1 MQKQVYCDKQWV
13 RCRESDSRNA
23 FGWGKGTW
31 GKLVMAKYKLARN
44 SQEDKR
50 NKPKG
55 FDDFEL
61 KLGDTLRGERA
72 TLGKSLVEVQ
82 NELKIKAAY
91 ISAIENC
98 DPLAF
103 DTPGFVAG
111 YVRSYARYL
120 NLDPDEVFEK
130 FCSESGFATVHG
142 MSDKASSTKS
152 SAGSILLPSDN
163 FIDGEELFSKSPT
176 AILDNSSKTFDKIE
190 PGAIGSLAALI
201 CIICG
206 IGYGGLSLFNQM
218 QTVKISPSDA
228 SPIVLT
234 EISSELVRE
243 ENIDTLKTSKISS
256 DQLDRLY
263 RPQALEVPVLT
274 ARDGPI
280 STLDP
285 SFSNNFDM
293 EQRLTT
299 SEIAINASDRNLTE
313 QVLINNYQ
321 EASIQVV
328 QDLPPSI
335 AVLVTENAWVQIT
348 GSDGTVIYEN
358 IMLPGEEFI
367 LPQLEVPPKLRAGM
381 SGYVYFSVNGE
392 LFGPVGSGTS
402 VRKNVEL
409 SATNIVS
416 NLQTPELSNK
426 KLIAELISEGNFP
439 SLQKFKLD

>member
-1 MQKQVYCDKQWV
+1 
-13 RCRESDSRNA
+13 
-23 FGWGKGTW
+23 
-31 GKLVMAKYKLARN
+31 MAKYKLAYN
-44 SQEDKR
+44 SQE
-50 NKPKG
+50 NKEDRPKG

-103 DTPGFVAG
+103 DTPGFVSG

-120 NLDPDEVFEK
+120 NLDPDQIFEK
-130 FCSESGFATVHG
+130 FCLESGFATVHG
-142 MSDKASSTKS
+142 MSDRASSIKPNTN
-152 SAGSILLPSDN
+152 SALLPTES
-163 FIDGEELFSKSPT
+163 FIDGEELFNKSPS

-201 CIICG
+201 LVISG
-206 IGYGGLSLFNQM
+206 IGYGGLTLFNQM
-218 QTVKISPSDA
+218 QTVKIAPSDA
-228 SPIVLT
+228 TPVILT
-234 EISSELVRE
+234 EISSELIGE
-243 ENIDTLKTSKISS
+243 ENIASLVTN

-263 RPQALEVPVLT
+263 RPQALDVPVLT

-293 EQRLTT
+293 DQKLNTPQIT
-299 SEIAINASDRNLTE
+299 NNGSEINLAE
-313 QVLINNYQ
+313 KVLGNSI
-321 EASIQVV
+321 EETSIQVV
-328 QDLPPSI
+328 QNLPPAI

-348 GSDGTVIYEN
+348 ASDGTVIYEN

-367 LPQLEVPPKLRAGM
+367 LPQLEVPPQLRAGM

-409 SATNIVS
+409 SASNIVS
-416 NLQTPELSNK
+416 TLQTPELSNK

-439 SLQKFKLD
+439 SLQKFNLD

>member
-1 MQKQVYCDKQWV
+1 
-13 RCRESDSRNA
+13 
-23 FGWGKGTW
+23 
-31 GKLVMAKYKLARN
+31 MAKYKLAFN
-44 SQEDKR
+44 SQEENKI
-50 NKPKG
+50 KPKG

-120 NLDPDEVFEK
+120 NLDPDEVFSK

-142 MSDKASSTKS
+142 MSDKASTVKPDTN
-152 SAGSILLPSDN
+152 SALLPTDN
-163 FIDGEELFSKSPT
+163 FIDGEELFNKSPT
-176 AILDNSSKTFDKIE
+176 AILDSSSRTFDKID

-201 CIICG
+201 CIVCG
-206 IGYGGLSLFNQM
+206 IGYGGLTLFNQI
-218 QTVKISPSDA
+218 QTVEISPSDA
-228 SPIVLT
+228 SPVVLT
-234 EISSELVRE
+234 EISSELVTE
-243 ENIDTLKTSKISS
+243 ENIDNFTASKTTN

-285 SFSNNFDM
+285 SFSKNFEV
-293 EQRLTT
+293 EQRLNFSETSINT
-299 SEIAINASDRNLTE
+299 SETNLTQ
-313 QVLINNYQ
+313 QVLSNNI
-321 EASIQVV
+321 EEPSIQVV
-328 QDLPPSI
+328 QDLPPSV

-348 GSDGTVIYEN
+348 AADGTVIYEN
-358 IMLPGEEFI
+358 IMLPGEEFV
-367 LPQLEVPPKLRAGM
+367 LPQLEVPPKLRSGM

-409 SATNIVS
+409 SASNIVS
-416 NLQTPELSNK
+416 TLQTPELSNK
-426 KLIAELISEGNFP
+426 KLIAELISKGNFP

>member
-1 MQKQVYCDKQWV
+1 
-13 RCRESDSRNA
+13 
-23 FGWGKGTW
+23 
-31 GKLVMAKYKLARN
+31 MAKYELAYN
-44 SQEDKR
+44 SQTEKR
-50 NKPKG
+50 SRPKG

-82 NELKIKAAY
+82 NELKIKACY

-120 NLDPDEVFEK
+120 NLEPDEVFTK

-142 MSDKASSTKS
+142 MSDKASSIKANS
-152 SAGSILLPSDN
+152 NSVLLPSEN
-163 FIDGEELFSKSPT
+163 FIDGEELFRKSPT
-176 AILDNSSKTFDKIE
+176 AILDSSANTFDKIE

-201 CIICG
+201 CVVCG
-206 IGYGGLSLFNQM
+206 IGYGGLTLFNQI
-218 QTVKISPSDA
+218 QTVEISPSEA
-228 SPIVLT
+228 SPIVLS
-234 EISSELVRE
+234 EISSVILRE
-243 ENIDTLKTSKISS
+243 ENIDSLKTNLATSE
-256 DQLDRLY
+256 QLDRLY
-263 RPQALEVPVLT
+263 RPQALDVPVLT
-274 ARDGPI
+274 ARDAPI

-285 SFSNNFDM
+285 SFSNNFDI
-293 EQRLTT
+293 EEKLNI
-299 SEIAINASDRNLTE
+299 SEIVTNGSETGITE
-313 QVLINNYQ
+313 KLLNKGL
-321 EASIQVV
+321 EETSIQVV
-328 QDLPPSI
+328 QELPPSI
-335 AVLVTENAWVQIT
+335 AVLVAENAWVQIT
-348 GSDGTVIYEN
+348 AADGTVIYEN
-358 IMLPGEEFI
+358 IMLPGEEFV
-367 LPQLEVPPKLRAGM
+367 LPQLEIPPKLRAGM

-409 SATNIVS
+409 SATNIAS
-416 NLQTPELSNK
+416 TLQTPELSNK

>member
-1 MQKQVYCDKQWV
+1 
-13 RCRESDSRNA
+13 
-23 FGWGKGTW
+23 
-31 GKLVMAKYKLARN
+31 MAKYKLAYN
-44 SQEDKR
+44 SQTEKKSR
-50 NKPKG
+50 PKG

-72 TLGKSLVEVQ
+72 TLGKSLLEVQ
-82 NELKIKAAY
+82 NELKIKACY

-120 NLDPDEVFEK
+120 NLEPDEVFTK

-142 MSDKASSTKS
+142 MSDKASSIKANS
-152 SAGSILLPSDN
+152 NSVLLPSEN
-163 FIDGEELFSKSPT
+163 FIDGEELFRKSPT
-176 AILDNSSKTFDKIE
+176 AILDSSANTFDKIE

-201 CIICG
+201 CVVCG
-206 IGYGGLSLFNQM
+206 IGYGGLTLFNQI
-218 QTVKISPSDA
+218 QTVEISPSEA
-228 SPIVLT
+228 SPIVLS
-234 EISSELVRE
+234 EISSVILRE
-243 ENIDTLKTSKISS
+243 ENIDSLKTNLATSE
-256 DQLDRLY
+256 QLDRLY

-274 ARDGPI
+274 ARDAPI

-285 SFSNNFDM
+285 SFSNNFDI
-293 EQRLTT
+293 EEKLNI
-299 SEIAINASDRNLTE
+299 SEIVTNGSETDITE
-313 QVLINNYQ
+313 KLLNKGL
-321 EASIQVV
+321 EETSIQVV
-328 QDLPPSI
+328 QELPPSI
-335 AVLVTENAWVQIT
+335 AVLVAENAWVQIT
-348 GSDGTVIYEN
+348 AADGTVIYEN
-358 IMLPGEEFI
+358 IMLPGEEFV
-367 LPQLEVPPKLRAGM
+367 LPQLEIPPKLRAGM

-409 SATNIVS
+409 SATNIAS
-416 NLQTPELSNK
+416 TLQTPELSNK

>member
-1 MQKQVYCDKQWV
+1 
-13 RCRESDSRNA
+13 
-23 FGWGKGTW
+23 
-31 GKLVMAKYKLARN
+31 MAKYKLAYN
-44 SQEDKR
+44 SQEDNK

-72 TLGKSLVEVQ
+72 TMGKCVVEVQ

-120 NLDPDEVFEK
+120 NLDPDEVFSK
-130 FCSESGFATVHG
+130 FCSESGFSTVHG
-142 MSDKASSTKS
+142 MSDKASSVKEKTN
-152 SAGSILLPSDN
+152 SILLPSDN
-163 FIDGEELFSKSPT
+163 FIDGEELFNKSPT
-176 AILDNSSKTFDKIE
+176 AILDSSSKTFDKIE
-190 PGAIGSLAALI
+190 PGAIGSIAALI
-201 CIICG
+201 CIVCG
-206 IGYGGLSLFNQM
+206 IGYGGLTLFNQM

-234 EISSELVRE
+234 EISSELVRV
-243 ENIDTLKTSKISS
+243 ENVDSSTSSETRS
-256 DQLDRLY
+256 EQLDRLY

-285 SFSNNFDM
+285 SFSKNFNMQQELIISEVATNALEGNLIEQVSSNNFH
-293 EQRLTT
+293 
-299 SEIAINASDRNLTE
+299 
-313 QVLINNYQ
+313 
-321 EASIQVV
+321 EAPIQVV

-358 IMLPGEEFI
+358 IMLPGEEFV

-409 SATNIVS
+409 SAANIVS

>member
-1 MQKQVYCDKQWV
+1 
-13 RCRESDSRNA
+13 
-23 FGWGKGTW
+23 
-31 GKLVMAKYKLARN
+31 MAKYKLAFN
-44 SQEDKR
+44 SQEDNK

-120 NLDPDEVFEK
+120 NLDPDEVFSK

-142 MSDKASSTKS
+142 MSDKASTVKPDKN
-152 SAGSILLPSDN
+152 SALLPTDN
-163 FIDGEELFSKSPT
+163 FIDGEELFNKSPT
-176 AILDNSSKTFDKIE
+176 AIVDNSSKTFDKIE

-201 CIICG
+201 CIVCG
-206 IGYGGLSLFNQM
+206 IGYGGLTLFNQM
-218 QTVKISPSDA
+218 QTVKISPSDV

-234 EISSELVRE
+234 EISSELITE
-243 ENIDTLKTSKISS
+243 ENIDNLTANKITN

-285 SFSNNFDM
+285 SFSNNFKM
-293 EQRLTT
+293 QQSSNFSETAVNT
-299 SEIAINASDRNLTE
+299 SETKLTS
-313 QVLINNYQ
+313 QILSNNI
-321 EASIQVV
+321 EEPSIQVV
-328 QDLPPSI
+328 QDLPPSV

-348 GSDGTVIYEN
+348 AADGTVIYEN
-358 IMLPGEEFI
+358 IMLPGEEFV
-367 LPQLEVPPKLRAGM
+367 LPQLEVPPKLRSGM

-409 SATNIVS
+409 SASNIVS
-416 NLQTPELSNK
+416 TLQTPELSNK
-426 KLIAELISEGNFP
+426 KLIAELISKGNFP

>member
-1 MQKQVYCDKQWV
+1 
-13 RCRESDSRNA
+13 
-23 FGWGKGTW
+23 
-31 GKLVMAKYKLARN
+31 MAKYKLAYN
-44 SQEDKR
+44 SQTEKR
-50 NKPKG
+50 SRPKG

-82 NELKIKAAY
+82 NELKIKACY

-120 NLDPDEVFEK
+120 NLEPDEVFTK

-142 MSDKASSTKS
+142 MSDKASSIKANS
-152 SAGSILLPSDN
+152 NSVLLPSEN
-163 FIDGEELFSKSPT
+163 FIDGEELFRKSPT
-176 AILDNSSKTFDKIE
+176 AILDSSANTFDKIE

-201 CIICG
+201 CVVCG
-206 IGYGGLSLFNQM
+206 IGYGGLTLFNQI
-218 QTVKISPSDA
+218 QTVEISPSEA
-228 SPIVLT
+228 SPIVLS
-234 EISSELVRE
+234 EISSVILRE
-243 ENIDTLKTSKISS
+243 ENIDSLKTNLATSE
-256 DQLDRLY
+256 QLDRLY
-263 RPQALEVPVLT
+263 RPQALDVPVLM
-274 ARDGPI
+274 ARDAPI

-285 SFSNNFDM
+285 SFSNNFDI
-293 EQRLTT
+293 EEKLNI
-299 SEIAINASDRNLTE
+299 SEIVTNGSETGITE
-313 QVLINNYQ
+313 KLLNKGL
-321 EASIQVV
+321 EETSIQVV
-328 QDLPPSI
+328 QELPPSI
-335 AVLVTENAWVQIT
+335 AVLVAENAWVQIT
-348 GSDGTVIYEN
+348 AADGTVIYEN
-358 IMLPGEEFI
+358 IMLPGEEFV
-367 LPQLEVPPKLRAGM
+367 LPQLEIPPKLRAGM

-409 SATNIVS
+409 SATNIAS
-416 NLQTPELSNK
+416 TLQTPELSNK

>member
-1 MQKQVYCDKQWV
+1 
-13 RCRESDSRNA
+13 
-23 FGWGKGTW
+23 
-31 GKLVMAKYKLARN
+31 MAKYKLAYN
-44 SQEDKR
+44 SQTEKR
-50 NKPKG
+50 SRPKG

-82 NELKIKAAY
+82 NELKIKACY

-120 NLDPDEVFEK
+120 NLEPDEVFTK

-142 MSDKASSTKS
+142 MSDKASSIKANS
-152 SAGSILLPSDN
+152 NSVLLPSEN
-163 FIDGEELFSKSPT
+163 FIDGEELFRKSPT
-176 AILDNSSKTFDKIE
+176 AILDSSANTFDKIE

-201 CIICG
+201 CVVCG
-206 IGYGGLSLFNQM
+206 IGYGGLTLFNQI
-218 QTVKISPSDA
+218 QTVEISPSEA
-228 SPIVLT
+228 SPIVLS
-234 EISSELVRE
+234 EISSVILRE
-243 ENIDTLKTSKISS
+243 ENIDSLKTNLATSE
-256 DQLDRLY
+256 QLDRLY

-274 ARDGPI
+274 ARDAPI

-285 SFSNNFDM
+285 SFSNNFDI
-293 EQRLTT
+293 EEKLNI
-299 SEIAINASDRNLTE
+299 SEIVTNGSETGITE
-313 QVLINNYQ
+313 KLLNKDL
-321 EASIQVV
+321 EETSIQVV
-328 QDLPPSI
+328 QELPPSI
-335 AVLVTENAWVQIT
+335 AVLVAENAWVQIT
-348 GSDGTVIYEN
+348 AADGTVIYEN
-358 IMLPGEEFI
+358 IMLPGEEFV
-367 LPQLEVPPKLRAGM
+367 LPQLEIPPKLRAGM

-409 SATNIVS
+409 SATNIAS
-416 NLQTPELSNK
+416 TLQTPELSNK

>member
-1 MQKQVYCDKQWV
+1 
-13 RCRESDSRNA
+13 
-23 FGWGKGTW
+23 
-31 GKLVMAKYKLARN
+31 MAKYKLAYN
-44 SQEDKR
+44 SQTEKKSR
-50 NKPKG
+50 PKG

-72 TLGKSLVEVQ
+72 TLGKSLLEVQ
-82 NELKIKAAY
+82 NEQKIKACY

-120 NLDPDEVFEK
+120 NLEPDEVFTK

-142 MSDKASSTKS
+142 MSDKASSIKANS
-152 SAGSILLPSDN
+152 NSVLLPSEN
-163 FIDGEELFSKSPT
+163 FIDGEELFRKSPT
-176 AILDNSSKTFDKIE
+176 AILDSSANTFDKIE

-201 CIICG
+201 CVVCG
-206 IGYGGLSLFNQM
+206 IGYGGLTLFNQI
-218 QTVKISPSDA
+218 QTVEISPSEA

-234 EISSELVRE
+234 EISSVILRE
-243 ENIDTLKTSKISS
+243 ENNDSLKTNLATSE
-256 DQLDRLY
+256 QLDRLY

-274 ARDGPI
+274 ARDAPI

-285 SFSNNFDM
+285 SFSNNFDI
-293 EQRLTT
+293 EEKLNI
-299 SEIAINASDRNLTE
+299 SEIVTNGSETGITE
-313 QVLINNYQ
+313 KLLNKGL
-321 EASIQVV
+321 EETSIQVV
-328 QDLPPSI
+328 QELPPSI
-335 AVLVTENAWVQIT
+335 AVLVAENAWVQIT
-348 GSDGTVIYEN
+348 AADGTVIYEN
-358 IMLPGEEFI
+358 IMLPGEEFV
-367 LPQLEVPPKLRAGM
+367 LPQLEIPPKLRAGM

-409 SATNIVS
+409 SATNIAS
-416 NLQTPELSNK
+416 TLQTPELSNK

>member
-1 MQKQVYCDKQWV
+1 MEKK
-13 RCRESDSRNA
+13 SR
-23 FGWGKGTW
+23 
-31 GKLVMAKYKLARN
+31 
-44 SQEDKR
+44 
-50 NKPKG
+50 PKG

-82 NELKIKAAY
+82 NELKIKACY

-120 NLDPDEVFEK
+120 NLEPDEVFTK

-142 MSDKASSTKS
+142 MSDKASSIKANS
-152 SAGSILLPSDN
+152 NSVLLPSEN
-163 FIDGEELFSKSPT
+163 FIDGEELFRKSPT
-176 AILDNSSKTFDKIE
+176 AILDSSANTFDKIE

-201 CIICG
+201 CVVCG
-206 IGYGGLSLFNQM
+206 IGYGGLTLFNQI
-218 QTVKISPSDA
+218 QTVEISPSEA
-228 SPIVLT
+228 SPIVLS
-234 EISSELVRE
+234 EISSVILRE
-243 ENIDTLKTSKISS
+243 ENIDSLKTNLATSE
-256 DQLDRLY
+256 QLDRLY
-263 RPQALEVPVLT
+263 RPQALDVPVLT
-274 ARDGPI
+274 ARDAPI

-285 SFSNNFDM
+285 SFSNNFDI
-293 EQRLTT
+293 EEKLNI
-299 SEIAINASDRNLTE
+299 SEIVTNGSETGITE
-313 QVLINNYQ
+313 KLLNKGL
-321 EASIQVV
+321 EETSIQVV
-328 QDLPPSI
+328 QELPPSI
-335 AVLVTENAWVQIT
+335 AVLVAENAWVQIT
-348 GSDGTVIYEN
+348 AADGTVIYEN
-358 IMLPGEEFI
+358 IMLPGEEFV
-367 LPQLEVPPKLRAGM
+367 LPQLEIPPKLRAGM

-409 SATNIVS
+409 SATNIAS
-416 NLQTPELSNK
+416 TLQTPELSNK

>member
-1 MQKQVYCDKQWV
+1 
-13 RCRESDSRNA
+13 
-23 FGWGKGTW
+23 
-31 GKLVMAKYKLARN
+31 MAKYKLAFN
-44 SQEDKR
+44 SQEE
-50 NKPKG
+50 NKIRPKG

-120 NLDPDEVFEK
+120 NLDPDEVFSK

-142 MSDKASSTKS
+142 MSDKASTVKPDRN
-152 SAGSILLPSDN
+152 SALLPTDD
-163 FIDGEELFSKSPT
+163 FIDGDELFSKSPT
-176 AILDNSSKTFDKIE
+176 AIVDNSSKTFDKIE

-201 CIICG
+201 CIVCG
-206 IGYGGLSLFNQM
+206 IGYGGLTLFNQI
-218 QTVKISPSDA
+218 QTVQISPSDA
-228 SPIVLT
+228 SPVVLT
-234 EISSELVRE
+234 EISSELVTE
-243 ENIDTLKTSKISS
+243 ENIDNFTASKTTN

-285 SFSNNFDM
+285 SFSKNFEM
-293 EQRLTT
+293 QQT
-299 SEIAINASDRNLTE
+299 SNFSETASNRSESNLTE
-313 QVLINNYQ
+313 QVLSVNT
-321 EASIQVV
+321 EEPSIQVV
-328 QDLPPSI
+328 QDLPPSV

-348 GSDGTVIYEN
+348 AADGTVIYEN
-358 IMLPGEEFI
+358 IMLPGEEFV
-367 LPQLEVPPKLRAGM
+367 LPQLEVPPKLRSGM

-409 SATNIVS
+409 SASNIVS
-416 NLQTPELSNK
+416 TLQTPELSNK
-426 KLIAELISEGNFP
+426 KLIAELISKGNFP

>member
-1 MQKQVYCDKQWV
+1 M
-13 RCRESDSRNA
+13 CRESDLLNA

-31 GKLVMAKYKLARN
+31 GKLVMAKYKLAFN
-44 SQEDKR
+44 SQEENKI
-50 NKPKG
+50 KPKG

-120 NLDPDEVFEK
+120 NLDPDEVFSK

-142 MSDKASSTKS
+142 MSDKASTVKPDKN
-152 SAGSILLPSDN
+152 SALLPTDN
-163 FIDGEELFSKSPT
+163 FIDGEELFNKSPT
-176 AILDNSSKTFDKIE
+176 AIVDNSSKTFDKIE

-201 CIICG
+201 CIVCG
-206 IGYGGLSLFNQM
+206 IGYGGLTLFNQI
-218 QTVKISPSDA
+218 QTVEISPSDA
-228 SPIVLT
+228 SPVVLT
-234 EISSELVRE
+234 EISSELVTE
-243 ENIDTLKTSKISS
+243 ENIDNFTASKTTN

-285 SFSNNFDM
+285 SFSKNFEM
-293 EQRLTT
+293 QQRSNF
-299 SEIAINASDRNLTE
+299 SETASNRSESNLTE
-313 QVLINNYQ
+313 QVLRTNI
-321 EASIQVV
+321 EEPSIQVV
-328 QDLPPSI
+328 QDLPPSV

-348 GSDGTVIYEN
+348 AADGTVIYEN
-358 IMLPGEEFI
+358 IMLPGEEFV
-367 LPQLEVPPKLRAGM
+367 LPQLEVPPKLRSGM

-409 SATNIVS
+409 SASNIVS
-416 NLQTPELSNK
+416 TLQTPELSNK
-426 KLIAELISEGNFP
+426 KLIAELISKGNFP
-439 SLQKFKLD
+439 SLQKFELD

>member
-1 MQKQVYCDKQWV
+1 
-13 RCRESDSRNA
+13 
-23 FGWGKGTW
+23 
-31 GKLVMAKYKLARN
+31 MAKYKLAFN
-44 SQEDKR
+44 SQEDNKS
-50 NKPKG
+50 KPKG

-61 KLGDTLRGERA
+61 KLGDILRGERA

-120 NLDPDEVFEK
+120 NLDPDEVFSK

-142 MSDKASSTKS
+142 MSDKASSVKPSTN
-152 SAGSILLPSDN
+152 SALLPAEN
-163 FIDGEELFSKSPT
+163 YIDGEELFNKSPS
-176 AILDNSSKTFDKIE
+176 AILDNSSKTFDKLE
-190 PGAIGSLAALI
+190 PGAIGSLVALI
-201 CIICG
+201 CIVCG
-206 IGYGGLSLFNQM
+206 IGYGGLTIFNQM
-218 QTVKISPSDA
+218 QTVKISPSN
-228 SPIVLT
+228 STPVVLT
-234 EISSELVRE
+234 EISSNFLEQQD
-243 ENIDTLKTSKISS
+243 IDNSVTGKLKS

-263 RPQALEVPVLT
+263 RPQALKVPVLT
-274 ARDGPI
+274 ARDAPI

-285 SFSNNFDM
+285 SFSKNFDM
-293 EQRLTT
+293 EEKLNL
-299 SEIAINASDRNLTE
+299 SEIATNDSKADFTE
-313 QVLINNYQ
+313 KLLRDNVDD
-321 EASIQVV
+321 ASIQVV

-335 AVLVTENAWVQIT
+335 AVLVTENAWVQVT
-348 GSDGTVIYEN
+348 ASDGTVIYEN
-358 IMLPGEEFI
+358 IMLPGEEFV

-409 SATNIVS
+409 SAANIVS
-416 NLQTPELSNK
+416 TLQTPELSNK
-426 KLIAELISEGNFP
+426 KLIAELISKGSFP

>member
-1 MQKQVYCDKQWV
+1 
-13 RCRESDSRNA
+13 
-23 FGWGKGTW
+23 
-31 GKLVMAKYKLARN
+31 MAKYKLAFN
-44 SQEDKR
+44 SHAE
-50 NKPKG
+50 NKIRPKG

-72 TLGKSLVEVQ
+72 TLGKSLLEVQ
-82 NELKIKAAY
+82 NELKIKACY

-120 NLDPDEVFEK
+120 NLEPDEVFTK

-142 MSDKASSTKS
+142 MSDKASSIKANS
-152 SAGSILLPSDN
+152 NSVLLPSEN
-163 FIDGEELFSKSPT
+163 FIDGEELFRKSPT
-176 AILDNSSKTFDKIE
+176 AILDSSANTFDKIE

-201 CIICG
+201 CVVCG
-206 IGYGGLSLFNQM
+206 IGYGGLTLFNQI
-218 QTVKISPSDA
+218 QTVEISPSEA
-228 SPIVLT
+228 SPIVLS
-234 EISSELVRE
+234 EISSVILRE
-243 ENIDTLKTSKISS
+243 ENIDSLKTNLATSE
-256 DQLDRLY
+256 QLDRLY

-274 ARDGPI
+274 ARDAPI

-285 SFSNNFDM
+285 SFSNNFDI
-293 EQRLTT
+293 EEKLNI
-299 SEIAINASDRNLTE
+299 SEIVTNGSETGITE
-313 QVLINNYQ
+313 KLLNKGL
-321 EASIQVV
+321 EETSIQVV
-328 QDLPPSI
+328 QELPPSI
-335 AVLVTENAWVQIT
+335 AVLVAENAWVQIT
-348 GSDGTVIYEN
+348 AADGTVIYEN
-358 IMLPGEEFI
+358 IMLPGEEFV
-367 LPQLEVPPKLRAGM
+367 LPQLEIPPKLRAGM

-409 SATNIVS
+409 SATNIAS
-416 NLQTPELSNK
+416 TLQTPELSNK

>member
-1 MQKQVYCDKQWV
+1 
-13 RCRESDSRNA
+13 
-23 FGWGKGTW
+23 
-31 GKLVMAKYKLARN
+31 MAKYKLAYN
-44 SQEDKR
+44 SQMEKKNR
-50 NKPKG
+50 PKG

-82 NELKIKAAY
+82 NELKIKACY

-120 NLDPDEVFEK
+120 NLEPDEVFTK

-142 MSDKASSTKS
+142 MSDKASSIKANS
-152 SAGSILLPSDN
+152 NSVLLPSEN
-163 FIDGEELFSKSPT
+163 FIDGEELFRKSPT
-176 AILDNSSKTFDKIE
+176 AILDSSANTFDKIE

-201 CIICG
+201 CVVCG
-206 IGYGGLSLFNQM
+206 IGYGGLTLFNQI
-218 QTVKISPSDA
+218 QTVEISPSEA
-228 SPIVLT
+228 SPIVLS
-234 EISSELVRE
+234 EISSVILRE
-243 ENIDTLKTSKISS
+243 ENIDSLKTNLATSE
-256 DQLDRLY
+256 QLDRLY
-263 RPQALEVPVLT
+263 RPQALDVPVLT
-274 ARDGPI
+274 ARDAPI

-285 SFSNNFDM
+285 SFSNNFDI
-293 EQRLTT
+293 EEKLNI
-299 SEIAINASDRNLTE
+299 SEIVTNGSETGITE
-313 QVLINNYQ
+313 KLLNKGL
-321 EASIQVV
+321 EETSIQVV
-328 QDLPPSI
+328 QELPPSI
-335 AVLVTENAWVQIT
+335 AVLVAENAWVQIT
-348 GSDGTVIYEN
+348 AADGTVIYEN
-358 IMLPGEEFI
+358 IMLPGEEFV
-367 LPQLEVPPKLRAGM
+367 LPQLEIPPKLRAGM

-409 SATNIVS
+409 SATNIAS
-416 NLQTPELSNK
+416 TLQTPELSNK

>member
-1 MQKQVYCDKQWV
+1 
-13 RCRESDSRNA
+13 
-23 FGWGKGTW
+23 
-31 GKLVMAKYKLARN
+31 MAKYKLAYN
-44 SQEDKR
+44 SQTENR
-50 NKPKG
+50 SRPKG

-82 NELKIKAAY
+82 NELKIKACY

-120 NLDPDEVFEK
+120 NLEPDEVFTK

-142 MSDKASSTKS
+142 MSDKASSIKANS
-152 SAGSILLPSDN
+152 NSVLLPSEN
-163 FIDGEELFSKSPT
+163 FIDGEELFRKSPT
-176 AILDNSSKTFDKIE
+176 AILDSSANTFDKIE

-201 CIICG
+201 CVVCG
-206 IGYGGLSLFNQM
+206 IGYGGLTLFNQI
-218 QTVKISPSDA
+218 QTVEISPSEA
-228 SPIVLT
+228 SPIVLS
-234 EISSELVRE
+234 EISSVILRE
-243 ENIDTLKTSKISS
+243 ENIDSLKTNLATSE
-256 DQLDRLY
+256 QLDRLY
-263 RPQALEVPVLT
+263 RPQALDVPVLT
-274 ARDGPI
+274 ARDAPI

-285 SFSNNFDM
+285 SFSNNFDI
-293 EQRLTT
+293 EEKLNI
-299 SEIAINASDRNLTE
+299 SEIVTNGSETGITE
-313 QVLINNYQ
+313 KLLNKDL
-321 EASIQVV
+321 EETSIQVV
-328 QDLPPSI
+328 QELPPSI
-335 AVLVTENAWVQIT
+335 AVLVAENAWVQIT
-348 GSDGTVIYEN
+348 AADGTVIYEN
-358 IMLPGEEFI
+358 IMLPGEEFV
-367 LPQLEVPPKLRAGM
+367 LPQLEIPPKLRAGM

-409 SATNIVS
+409 SATNIAS
-416 NLQTPELSNK
+416 TLQTPELSNK

>member
-1 MQKQVYCDKQWV
+1 
-13 RCRESDSRNA
+13 
-23 FGWGKGTW
+23 
-31 GKLVMAKYKLARN
+31 MAKYKLAYN
-44 SQEDKR
+44 SQTEKKSR
-50 NKPKG
+50 PKG

-82 NELKIKAAY
+82 NELKIKACY

-120 NLDPDEVFEK
+120 NLEPDEVFTK

-142 MSDKASSTKS
+142 MSDKASSIKANS
-152 SAGSILLPSDN
+152 NSVLLPSEN
-163 FIDGEELFSKSPT
+163 FIDGEELFRKSPT
-176 AILDNSSKTFDKIE
+176 AILDSSANTFDKIE

-201 CIICG
+201 CVVCG
-206 IGYGGLSLFNQM
+206 IGYGGLTLFNQI
-218 QTVKISPSDA
+218 QTVEISPAEA

-234 EISSELVRE
+234 EISSVILRE
-243 ENIDTLKTSKISS
+243 ENIDSLKTNLATSE
-256 DQLDRLY
+256 QLDRLY
-263 RPQALEVPVLT
+263 RPQALDVPVLT
-274 ARDGPI
+274 ARDAPI

-285 SFSNNFDM
+285 SFSNNFDI
-293 EQRLTT
+293 EEKLNI
-299 SEIAINASDRNLTE
+299 SEIVTNGSETGITE
-313 QVLINNYQ
+313 KLLNKGL
-321 EASIQVV
+321 EETSIQVV
-328 QDLPPSI
+328 QELPPSI
-335 AVLVTENAWVQIT
+335 AVLVAENAWVQIT
-348 GSDGTVIYEN
+348 AADGTVIYEN
-358 IMLPGEEFI
+358 IMLPGEEFV
-367 LPQLEVPPKLRAGM
+367 LPQLEIPPKLRAGM

-409 SATNIVS
+409 SATNIAS
-416 NLQTPELSNK
+416 TLQTPELSNK